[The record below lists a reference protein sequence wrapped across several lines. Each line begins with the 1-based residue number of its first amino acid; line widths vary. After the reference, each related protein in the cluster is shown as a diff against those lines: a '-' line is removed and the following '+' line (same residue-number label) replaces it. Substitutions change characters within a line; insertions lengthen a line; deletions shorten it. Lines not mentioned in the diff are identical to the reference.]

1 MIGAIEILIIVIIFG
16 IIYSRDA
23 IDKTFK
29 KNPDEGLAESF
40 AVDVKEFYEENPK
53 RLIIMVSATVGGV
66 IFLVLFVY
74 WALTRTEILKMIGLE
89 S

>member
-16 IIYSRDA
+16 IIYGRNA

-40 AVDVKEFYEENPK
+40 AVDIKDFYEENPK

-66 IFLVLFVY
+66 IFVALLVY
-74 WALTRTEILKMIGLE
+74 WALTRTDLLKMIGLE
-89 S
+89 G

>member
-1 MIGAIEILIIVIIFG
+1 MIGAIEILIILIIFG
-16 IIYSRDA
+16 IIYGRQA

-66 IFLVLFVY
+66 IFVVLLVY
-74 WALTRTEILKMIGLE
+74 WAFTRTNLPKMLGLA
-89 S
+89 

>member
-1 MIGAIEILIIVIIFG
+1 MIGAIEILIILIIFG
-16 IIYSRDA
+16 IIYGRQA

-66 IFLVLFVY
+66 IFVVLLVY
-74 WALTRTEILKMIGLE
+74 WAFTRTDLPKMLGLA
-89 S
+89 